1 MGIRDWSRVDDRVW
15 HGQYEDGVPREIEFE
30 ALTLPQI
37 LARSVQLYPE
47 RPAVTFLNRTLT
59 YAQLS
64 IEVERFAG
72 ALAALGVARGSK
84 VAIQTP
90 NLPQTV
96 IAYFATLRLGA
107 QTVMTNPMYM
117 PREIEHQWCDAEVKV
132 AVVMDFL
139 YAGRVAPVRERLP
152 VEHYIIASIPEYLR
166 YPLKALAPLKLR
178 RQRMMAKVAQDER
191 THGFTKLMSRAIP
204 PPPDVD
210 VRLDDVATLQY
221 TGGTTG
227 VSKGAMLTHH
237 NLSYNLQQLA
247 AWMPMLQRGGE
258 TLLGC
263 LPYFHI
269 YGQTVCLNMS
279 VYLGAH
285 QVLVPNPRD
294 IDAMVKSVV
303 KHKVTL
309 MPAVPAMYNAVNQ
322 YPGIE
327 RYDLSSIK
335 ACNSGSA
342 PLPDDSLRTF
352 ERLTGAKITEGF
364 GLTETSPVT
373 HSNPLFGKRKIGSI
387 GVPLPDTDARIVD
400 LEDGS
405 TDRAIGEEGELLVRG
420 PQVMKGYWRRPDATA
435 DMNKDG
441 WLYTGDIARM
451 DEDGFFYIVGRK
463 KDMILASG
471 YNVYPD
477 EIDRTLTEHPAVR
490 EAATIGLPDPVRG
503 ETIKSFVVLEPG
515 FSVSADELVAFCREQ
530 LAAYKIPRSI
540 EFVDDLPK
548 SAVLKILRRELRE
561 RELAKLQA

>member
-420 PQVMKGYWRRPDATA
+420 PQVMKGYWRRPD
-435 DMNKDG
+435 
-441 WLYTGDIARM
+441 
-451 DEDGFFYIVGRK
+451 
-463 KDMILASG
+463 
-471 YNVYPD
+471 
-477 EIDRTLTEHPAVR
+477 
-490 EAATIGLPDPVRG
+490 
-503 ETIKSFVVLEPG
+503 
-515 FSVSADELVAFCREQ
+515 
-530 LAAYKIPRSI
+530 
-540 EFVDDLPK
+540 
-548 SAVLKILRRELRE
+548 
-561 RELAKLQA
+561 